1 MRCDRCYQL
10 EMSNGLF
17 KYVWADTRT
26 PSLLNGEE
34 HYGGLRKE
42 NEKIR
47 RKGER
52 VSHGK
57 TESDTRDIR
66 KE

>member
-1 MRCDRCYQL
+1 M
-10 EMSNGLF
+10 F